1 MEDDSEGERGAR
13 PEPIGTWD
21 EAEDFEGDD
30 LEFEGGVKL
39 ERRAWDDESDELG
52 GVGEVETP
60 ELMAKRRAGQK
71 KAEEREF
78 IRCVVRRAVVFGVEV
93 AGWEDV
99 AGGAGGSKKSRKGK
113 GRNAE
118 EDDEIVQ
125 NEVKPRKKC
134 EAVMSGQV
142 VEPSFAKGDWC
153 VRWRDG

>member
-78 IRCVVRRAVVFGVEV
+78 MWCLV
-93 AGWEDV
+93 
-99 AGGAGGSKKSRKGK
+99 SRL
-113 GRNAE
+113 
-118 EDDEIVQ
+118 
-125 NEVKPRKKC
+125 
-134 EAVMSGQV
+134 
-142 VEPSFAKGDWC
+142 
-153 VRWRDG
+153 RDGKTWLVALEGLRKVERAKEGMRKRTMRLCKMR